1 MPSPFPG
8 MNPYLEDSA
17 LWPGVH
23 GRLIVAIAD
32 SLSPQLRP
40 KYFVAIEER
49 IYQTTGDD
57 RLLVGIPDVIV
68 KNSQTV
74 VNPKIP
80 NVAVAVPAVQPKTVT
95 VPIPETIK
103 ERYLEVRKV
112 GTKEVVTAIEVLSPK
127 NKRPGEGRDAYETK
141 RQRVLG
147 SLTNFVEIDLLRA
160 GEPMLVFGDGMQ
172 NDYRILVS
180 RAENRPQSDLY
191 AFNLPDIIPSF
202 PLPLRTGDNEPFV
215 DLQSLLAGIYER
227 GSYDLVI
234 DYSQQPAL
242 ELSQEN
248 AVWVDT
254 VLRDKGLRS
263 KNV

>member
-1 MPSPFPG
+1 
-8 MNPYLEDSA
+8 
-17 LWPGVH
+17 
-23 GRLIVAIAD
+23 
-32 SLSPQLRP
+32 
-40 KYFVAIEER
+40 
-49 IYQTTGDD
+49 
-57 RLLVGIPDVIV
+57 
-68 KNSQTV
+68 
-74 VNPKIP
+74 
-80 NVAVAVPAVQPKTVT
+80 
-95 VPIPETIK
+95 
-103 ERYLEVRKV
+103 
-112 GTKEVVTAIEVLSPK
+112 
-127 NKRPGEGRDAYETK
+127 
-141 RQRVLG
+141 
-147 SLTNFVEIDLLRA
+147 
-160 GEPMLVFGDGMQ
+160 MLVFGDGMQ

>member
-8 MNPYLEDSA
+8 MNPYLEDPA

-49 IYQTTGDD
+49 IYQTISDD
-57 RLLVGIPDVIV
+57 RLLVGIPDVII

-74 VNPKIP
+74 INPKIP
-80 NVAVAVPAVQPKTVT
+80 NIAVAAPVVQPKTVT
-95 VPIPETIK
+95 VPIPETVK

-112 GTKEVVTAIEVLSPK
+112 GTKEVVTAIELLSPK

-141 RQRVLG
+141 RKRVLG
-147 SLTNFVEIDLLRA
+147 SLTNLVEIDLLRA
-160 GEPMLVFGDGMQ
+160 GEPMLVFGDGTQ

-191 AFNLPDIIPSF
+191 AFNLPDVIPSF
-202 PLPLRTGDNEPFV
+202 PLPLRTGDTEPLV
-215 DLQSLLAGIYER
+215 DLQSLLAGIYDR
-227 GSYDLVI
+227 ASYDLVI
-234 DYSQQPAL
+234 DYSQQPVPAL
-242 ELSQEN
+242 SETDAAWADALLQE
-248 AVWVDT
+248 
-254 VLRDKGLRS
+254 KGVR
-263 KNV
+263 

>member
-8 MNPYLEDSA
+8 MNPYLEDPA
-17 LWPGVH
+17 LWPGIH

-32 SLSPQLRP
+32 FLSPQLRP

-49 IYQTTGDD
+49 IYQTTADD
-57 RLLVGIPDVIV
+57 RLLVGIPDAII
-68 KNSQTV
+68 KNSQTEI
-74 VNPKIP
+74 NPKIP
-80 NVAVAVPAVQPKTVT
+80 NIAVATPAVQPKTVT
-95 VPIPETIK
+95 VPIPETVK

-127 NKRPGEGRDAYETK
+127 NKRPGEGRNAYEIK

-147 SLTNFVEIDLLRA
+147 SLTNLVEIDLLRG

-180 RAENRPQSDLY
+180 RTENRPQSDLY
-191 AFNLPDIIPSF
+191 AFNLQDVIPSF
-202 PLPLRTGDNEPFV
+202 TLPLQSGDSEPLV
-215 DLQSLLAGIYER
+215 DLQSLLAGIYDR

-234 DYSQQPAL
+234 DYSQQPSL
-242 ELSQEN
+242 QLSEDN
-248 AVWVDT
+248 AAWVDAL
-254 VLRDKGLRS
+254 LRDKGLRL
-263 KNV
+263 

>member
-17 LWPGVH
+17 LWPGIH

-49 IYQTTGDD
+49 IDQTTGDD

-95 VPIPETIK
+95 VPIPETVK

-234 DYSQQPAL
+234 DYSQQPVLQFSEADEAWADAL
-242 ELSQEN
+242 LQE
-248 AVWVDT
+248 
-254 VLRDKGLRS
+254 KGV
-263 KNV
+263 K